1 MALMKDGK
9 TPSVRPEELK
19 DRFVDAPMA
28 EDEGDRVAACI
39 LFQGI
44 FNVVAQKINNQVGE
58 SREKSLALTH
68 LEEALMY
75 TEKAIYRPATR

>member
-19 DRFVDAPMA
+19 DRFVDAPVA
-28 EDEGDRVAACI
+28 EDEEDRVATHVA
-39 LFQGI
+39 FQAI
-44 FNVVAQKINNQVGE
+44 FNMVAQKINNQVGE

>member
-28 EDEGDRVAACI
+28 EDEQGRVAAVVGFQD
-39 LFQGI
+39 LF
-44 FNVVAQKINNQVGE
+44 NAVAQKINDRVGE
-58 SREKSLALTH
+58 SREKSLALTR